1 MILLAIGLIL
11 IAFGLII
18 IIWPGNCIDRDDR
31 SYPQTE
37 EKKEVLRVRRR
48 GGRNHDDRTVT
59 NSRWLRSGTVLL
71 MMLIMLAIMLTWL
84 ISLSGR

>member
-37 EKKEVLRVRRR
+37 EKKESTSCTKTK
-48 GGRNHDDRTVT
+48 GGRNHHDRTVT
-59 NSRWLRSGTVLL
+59 NSRWLRFRNSASNDANHASDNAD
-71 MMLIMLAIMLTWL
+71 MADLI
-84 ISLSGR
+84 